1 MIETSEL
8 GGRLALVD
16 PKSLETE
23 QRSLYDFI
31 DQKFVPWSREA
42 NFAIKID
49 GGRYVGPFNTFLY
62 TPKVG
67 KAFLEFM
74 EAETQFSTL
83 NARVREVVI
92 LNLWCI
98 LECEVRTLCPLSA
111 SSQSWPFGTVHP
123 SSSHWAATGG
133 TKR

>member
-42 NFAIKID
+42 NFAIKMM
-49 GGRYVGPFNTFLY
+49 RALRR
-62 TPKVG
+62 
-67 KAFLEFM
+67 AFQYF
-74 EAETQFSTL
+74 
-83 NARVREVVI
+83 
-92 LNLWCI
+92 
-98 LECEVRTLCPLSA
+98 PLHAKSE
-111 SSQSWPFGTVHP
+111 
-123 SSSHWAATGG
+123 
-133 TKR
+133 

>member
-49 GGRYVGPFNTFLY
+49 SGRYVGPFNTFLY
-62 TPKVG
+62 TPKVS

-74 EAETQFSTL
+74 EAETQFTTL

-92 LNLWCI
+92 LTCG
-98 LECEVRTLCPLSA
+98 A
-111 SSQSWPFGTVHP
+111 F
-123 SSSHWAATGG
+123 
-133 TKR
+133 